1 LKLGNTQISSKRR
14 YLNPRERVIGLIRHE
29 LDKRISEFEQIL
41 QKIASAIASGVL
53 SEKLPPSKLLEKTEK
68 YVACLSEVAASTQE
82 SMLILKPEKTPTIKV
97 KYRNLTQTLT
107 TFKDILLQNTSDPVA
122 NSRLAFEQL
131 RKALTD
137 GSDYLFLM
145 REVRN
150 NPSPLISR
158 MLDLKEVS
166 ARKSSVMS
174 IRTAE
179 DVQPLT
185 ECFLKHIEELN
196 AGLIELEKRI
206 AEIRQGA
213 RELQEESL
221 KALSRTTEEQTNP
234 TENKTEKRQLSLSN
248 FKAEQ
253 N

>member
-1 LKLGNTQISSKRR
+1 MIK
-14 YLNPRERVIGLIRHE
+14 EE
-29 LDKRISEFEQIL
+29 LDTRISEFEQLL

-68 YVACLSEVAASTQE
+68 YVTRLSEVAASNQE

-145 REVRN
+145 REIRD
-150 NPSPLISR
+150 NPSPLISH
-158 MLDLKEVS
+158 MLNLKEVS
-166 ARKSSVMS
+166 ETRGSVMS
-174 IRTAE
+174 IRASE
-179 DVQPLT
+179 DVQPLI
-185 ECFLKHIEELN
+185 EYVLKHIEELN
-196 AGLIELEKRI
+196 TGLTELEKRI
-206 AEIRQGA
+206 AEIKQGA

-221 KALSRTTEEQTNP
+221 KALYRKTEKQTNP

>member
-1 LKLGNTQISSKRR
+1 M
-14 YLNPRERVIGLIRHE
+14 IRHE

-53 SEKLPPSKLLEKTEK
+53 SEKLPPSKLLEKTNK
-68 YVACLSEVAASTQE
+68 YIACLSEAAASTQE
-82 SMLILKPEKTPTIKV
+82 SMLILKPEKTLAIKV
-97 KYRNLTQTLT
+97 EYRNLTQTLT

-131 RKALTD
+131 KKAMTD

-145 REVRN
+145 REVRE
-150 NPSPLISR
+150 NPSPFISHL
-158 MLDLKEVS
+158 LDFKEAS
-166 ARKSSVMS
+166 AKKSSIMS

-179 DVQPLT
+179 HVQPLT
-185 ECFLKHIEELN
+185 EYVLKHIEELN
-196 AGLIELEKRI
+196 AGLTEVEKRI

-248 FKAEQ
+248 FKAER

>member
-1 LKLGNTQISSKRR
+1 MIKD
-14 YLNPRERVIGLIRHE
+14 E
-29 LDKRISEFEQIL
+29 LDTGISEFEQLL

-53 SEKLPPSKLLEKTEK
+53 SEKLPPSKLLEKTER
-68 YVACLSEVAASTQE
+68 YVTHLSEVAASNQE

-145 REVRN
+145 REVRD
-150 NPSPLISR
+150 NPSPLISH
-158 MLDLKEVS
+158 MLNLKEVS
-166 ARKSSVMS
+166 DTRGSVTGL
-174 IRTAE
+174 RTSE
-179 DVQPLT
+179 DVQPLV
-185 ECFLKHIEELN
+185 EYVLRHIEELN
-196 AGLIELEKRI
+196 KGLTELEKRI
-206 AEIRQGA
+206 AEIKQGA
-213 RELQEESL
+213 RELGEESL
-221 KALSRTTEEQTNP
+221 KALNRKTEEQTDP

-248 FKAEQ
+248 FKVEQ